1 MKIAIYS
8 GSFNPIHN
16 GHIAVAEAALDNGF
30 DEVWLVVSPKNP
42 HKNEEDLWPFNDRL
56 KMAELAIAN
65 RSGLKVSDCE
75 NKLPRPSYTI
85 NTLNFLKKTYPE
97 NEFKLL
103 IGGDNLLKFQSW
115 KDHQHIVDEFG
126 LMVYPRLGS
135 TVNAYD
141 HHPNVT
147 RMTMPLLN
155 ISSSEIRKQLE
166 KNESVSGLVSTEV
179 ENFIRQNIKIDRSN
193 SVF

>member
-126 LMVYPRLGS
+126 LMHIVVGDGNLEDEHLNY
-135 TVNAYD
+135 VAMEVANAGTPD
-141 HHPNVT
+141 E
-147 RMTMPLLN
+147 RELLALLRS
-155 ISSSEIRKQLE
+155 IPVDIRYELWGNWNKY
-166 KNESVSGLVSTEV
+166 
-179 ENFIRQNIKIDRSN
+179 
-193 SVF
+193 

>member
-16 GHIAVAEAALDNGF
+16 GHIAVAEAALNKGC
-30 DEVWLVVSPKNP
+30 DEVWLVVSPQNP
-42 HKNEEDLWPFNDRL
+42 HKTEDELWPFEDRL
-56 KMAELAIAN
+56 KMAEIAIAN
-65 RSGLKVSDCE
+65 HAGLKVSDCE

-85 NTLNFLKKTYPE
+85 NTLNFLQKTFPE
-97 NEFKLL
+97 YQFKLL

-115 KDHQHIVDEFG
+115 KDHQCIVDEFG
-126 LMVYPRLGS
+126 LIVYPRSGS
-135 TVNAYD
+135 AVHMYD

-147 RMTMPLLN
+147 RMTTPLLN
-155 ISSSEIRKQLE
+155 ISSSDIRKRLE
-166 KNESVSGLVSTEV
+166 KNESVSGLVPTEV
-179 ENFIRQNIKIDRSN
+179 EKYILQNIKIDRSN